1 MVYNHFRR
9 FLFLRVILLFLNLV
23 LLSWMLVNTAFYVT
37 MTFLAVAALV
47 QTFLLIRYVDVTND
61 RLTRFFASIRH
72 ADFTQVFRSSTEDR
86 SLIALNTEMNAVL
99 DEFRNL
105 RRDREEK
112 ELFLQTIVQHV
123 GIGLMVYDAEGKIHL
138 INTACKRLLQLKALL
153 NISELSGPAKDAST
167 LLLHAKGGDSF
178 LFKLHSGA
186 EMFQLSVSVG
196 ECVLRERRLRIASIQ
211 NIGQDLNK
219 KELEAWHMLTRVL
232 AHEIMNSMTPIISL
246 ASSASTIL
254 KNHSDEVLPTEDFQD
269 VLEAVNTIA
278 RRADGLTAFV
288 DSYRSLTRIPRPVF
302 AEVSVQEVLMDAER
316 LMREK
321 MEQAGVNFVVE
332 KPDAEWHFVID
343 SGLIGQVLTNLLL
356 NAIDAISEQ
365 PSPKIFVRSGCDN
378 QNRLVIQ
385 VEDNGKGILKDIQD
399 DIFIPFFTTKR
410 TGSGIGL
417 SLARQIMALHG
428 GTIQVES
435 EPGIRTQFNLRF

>member
-1 MVYNHFRR
+1 
-9 FLFLRVILLFLNLV
+9 
-23 LLSWMLVNTAFYVT
+23 
-37 MTFLAVAALV
+37 
-47 QTFLLIRYVDVTND
+47 
-61 RLTRFFASIRH
+61 
-72 ADFTQVFRSSTEDR
+72 
-86 SLIALNTEMNAVL
+86 
-99 DEFRNL
+99 
-105 RRDREEK
+105 
-112 ELFLQTIVQHV
+112 
-123 GIGLMVYDAEGKIHL
+123 
-138 INTACKRLLQLKALL
+138 
-153 NISELSGPAKDAST
+153 
-167 LLLHAKGGDSF
+167 
-178 LFKLHSGA
+178 
-186 EMFQLSVSVG
+186 
-196 ECVLRERRLRIASIQ
+196 
-211 NIGQDLNK
+211 
-219 KELEAWHMLTRVL
+219 MLTRVL

-254 KNHSDEVLPTEDFQD
+254 KTHSDEVLPTEDFQD

-365 PSPKIFVRSGCDN
+365 PSPKILVRSGFDN

-417 SLARQIMALHG
+417 SLARQIMSLHG
-428 GTIQVES
+428 GSIQVES